1 MNIDKRRRKMKP
13 KTFLEKT
20 PSFKSIG
27 KNIGDLVEEKQKQ
40 YGDSFGRAGDVLKVL
55 YPDGIKPDQY
65 DEMLSITRVLDK
77 IFRLTE
83 GDQGDESAWQ
93 DIAGYALLGVRKKL
107 NKKEYLKAYKDYF
120 GLSENEMPEEL

>member
-1 MNIDKRRRKMKP
+1 MKP

-27 KNIGDLVEEKQKQ
+27 KNIGDLVAEKQKQ

-55 YPDGIKPDQY
+55 YPDEIKPDQY

-107 NKKEYLKAYKDYF
+107 NKKEYLKVYKDYF